1 MGDGGAEK
9 VTGTEAVTGAEAGDG
24 GAGAE
29 EVAGALRRASG
40 QKWQWRGGAG
50 AGGRGGREQMR
61 DRGAG
66 RGSLTGLQRV
76 LSLPAK
82 PPPTGA
88 RTRAQAGQRPRPAQ
102 LTFGFLSPQTLG
114 GPSGRP
120 RGGGRGAGGGR
131 ALAQPAPPPS
141 GPAGAV
147 GPAGVASAPRGGGAG
162 GLGPAPLRGGDCG
175 GRLNGTRGRC
185 RPQPY
190 PKERGPSG
198 QLGACEAR
206 HGGEADEPGWPRV
219 YREGAGLV

>member
-66 RGSLTGLQRV
+66 RRSLTGLQRV

-82 PPPTGA
+82 PPPPPSAA

-114 GPSGRP
+114 GPRGRP
-120 RGGGRGAGGGR
+120 RGGGRGAGGGLGRR
-131 ALAQPAPPPS
+131 AR
-141 GPAGAV
+141 GPGPGAAGA
-147 GPAGVASAPRGGGAG
+147 PA
-162 GLGPAPLRGGDCG
+162 LRP
-175 GRLNGTRGRC
+175 GRSSWTRGR
-185 RPQPY
+185 RLSSPRR
-190 PKERGPSG
+190 RGRRSWA
-198 QLGACEAR
+198 GAA
-206 HGGEADEPGWPRV
+206 
-219 YREGAGLV
+219 EGRGLRGAA

>member
-1 MGDGGAEK
+1 M
-9 VTGTEAVTGAEAGDG
+9 TGV
-24 GAGAE
+24 
-29 EVAGALRRASG
+29 
-40 QKWQWRGGAG
+40 
-50 AGGRGGREQMR
+50 
-61 DRGAG
+61 
-66 RGSLTGLQRV
+66 
-76 LSLPAK
+76 
-82 PPPTGA
+82 
-88 RTRAQAGQRPRPAQ
+88 
-102 LTFGFLSPQTLG
+102 
-114 GPSGRP
+114 
-120 RGGGRGAGGGR
+120 RGGGRSPGSSASSLCQRSRRRRRLVLGLGPKQVSGPARRSLLSVSFPRRHWAGRGAGPEEEGGEQEGAWDGERGGGGR
-131 ALAQPAPPPS
+131 ALAQPAPPPL

-219 YREGAGLV
+219 YREGAGLVWP